1 MLMDQVIRLGEW
13 EPQVRAVAWRWRQR
27 GLDQDDLIQAG
38 LQGLCEAALRYDAAR
53 GILGWATYAHL
64 WIRRRI
70 SELTRQMGPIVS
82 ETQCE
87 RRRQVRK
94 QEERRPLAW
103 AALDRAAAD
112 EGDPEQ
118 ELARAQ
124 ALRQLA
130 EEMGVREVTPW
141 LLGELAELD
150 EAA

>member
-1 MLMDQVIRLGEW
+1 M
-13 EPQVRAVAWRWRQR
+13 
-27 GLDQDDLIQAG
+27 QAG
-38 LQGLCEAALRYDAAR
+38 LQGLCEAAERYNPLRGAD
-53 GILGWATYAHL
+53 GWASYAHL

-87 RRRQVRK
+87 RRRQARK